1 MFFVFPSVA
10 LFALNILCFSNNLVR
25 DPLMAASPPTK
36 GPFSHNKSLPCTR
49 GPFGSPC
56 GAYAMAELGAVT
68 YLFRA
73 LVLKAS

>member
-1 MFFVFPSVA
+1 
-10 LFALNILCFSNNLVR
+10 
-25 DPLMAASPPTK
+25 MAANPPTK
-36 GPFSHNKSLPCTR
+36 GPFSHNKPLPCTR